1 MWGAGCD
8 PHILRI
14 WASALKWKMLLLL
27 CFMLCFYYKMIKA
40 IIVCLVSVGDDRTSI
55 RIITRIVTIV
65 QSEQAMRIADEL
77 SDMILFHKRVRENG
91 NAI

>member
-1 MWGAGCD
+1 MKSAALYPADTVWNMRLAGRCCG
-8 PHILRI
+8 R
-14 WASALKWKMLLLL
+14 
-27 CFMLCFYYKMIKA
+27 CG

-65 QSEQAMRIADEL
+65 QSEQAKQALRIADEL